1 MLLGISLLQQTLMIT
16 SFVAVMMLVV
26 EYLNVMTR
34 GTLVH
39 ALQGAHWRQLFLASL
54 LGAIPGCLGAYA
66 VVALYAHRKV
76 SLGALVATMIAT
88 SGDETFVMLALF
100 PGVAIGM
107 TLALILI
114 GVVAGW
120 MTDRWVSPRLNQ
132 MDAPCCDF
140 DFHEAEACGCFPR
153 GRILKSLRSPSPYRA
168 TLVLSL
174 VLFILALV
182 FGNIGPAGWDWK
194 RVTFLLVMGF
204 GLFISATVSEHFLED
219 HLWRHVVLRH
229 VPRIFLWTLAA
240 LVVLTAL
247 TRFVDL
253 GALPPGSDWGLL
265 ASGGLIG
272 LLPES
277 GPHLI
282 FVTMYNDGVAPLS
295 VLFASSI
302 VQDGHGMLPLLS
314 ASKRTFVVV
323 KLINL
328 VVGLVLGAV
337 LLSMGV

>member
-1 MLLGISLLQQTLMIT
+1 MLLGISLLQKTLMIT

-34 GTLVH
+34 GTLIS

-114 GVVAGW
+114 GVAAGW
-120 MTDRWVSPRLNQ
+120 MTDRWVSPRLTLREG
-132 MDAPCCDF
+132 PCCDF
-140 DFHEAEACGCFPR
+140 DVHEAETCGCFPR
-153 GRILKSLRSPSPYRA
+153 GKILASWRHPSPYRVA
-168 TLVLSL
+168 LVLT
-174 VLFILALV
+174 LALL
-182 FGNIGPAGWDWK
+182 FLALASGKIGPTGWDWK
-194 RVTFLLVMGF
+194 RMTFLIVIGV
-204 GLFISATVSEHFLED
+204 GLFISSTVPEHFLEE
-219 HLWRHVVLRH
+219 HLWRHVVRRH
-229 VPRIFLWTLAA
+229 VPRVFLWTLAA
-240 LVVLTAL
+240 MVVLTVL
-247 TRFVDL
+247 TRYVDL
-253 GALPPGSDWGLL
+253 NALPPGSDWGLL
-265 ASGGLIG
+265 ATGGLVG

-282 FVTMYNDGVAPLS
+282 FVTMYSDGVAPLS

-314 ASKRTFVVV
+314 ASKRIFVVV

-337 LLSMGV
+337 LLLMGA